1 MGSFFYLHPRL
12 TITFY
17 GWHVGM
23 RKVAFPQLLR
33 AETGLN
39 LKGAHESTLR
49 VLDEQAV
56 TVEVLDEQVAE
67 LLAQAEALGV
77 KCRLEPPCVTW

>member
-1 MGSFFYLHPRL
+1 MR

-23 RKVAFPQLLR
+23 RKVAFTQLLR
-33 AETGLN
+33 SETGLN

-56 TVEVLDEQVAE
+56 TVEVPTEMAHG
-67 LLAQAEALGV
+67 LLARAEALGV
-77 KCRLEPPCVTW
+77 KCRLAPPCAAF